1 VATKTRA
8 LPTDEQIDG
17 AYEKL
22 GSARSDLDSF
32 VTDVESHTNIVT
44 EEGLAL
50 LLSGEPIAEGERLD
64 MDMLARIVVFATDV
78 LDDVAALGKDARKL
92 LEEARAL
99 YHDHNDVTINPER
112 RSRYQ
117 RAVKS
122 WHEREAGR
130 GEAVA

>member
-8 LPTDEQIDG
+8 LPTDEQIDV

-32 VTDVESHTNIVT
+32 LTAVESHTNIT

-50 LLSGEPIAEGERLD
+50 LLSGEPIPEGERPD
-64 MDMLARIVVFATDV
+64 MDTLARIVVFATDV
-78 LDDVAALGKDARKL
+78 LDGAAAFEKDARKL
-92 LEEARAL
+92 LAETRAL
-99 YHDHNDVTINPER
+99 YHDHNDGSLNPER

-117 RAVKS
+117 HAVKS